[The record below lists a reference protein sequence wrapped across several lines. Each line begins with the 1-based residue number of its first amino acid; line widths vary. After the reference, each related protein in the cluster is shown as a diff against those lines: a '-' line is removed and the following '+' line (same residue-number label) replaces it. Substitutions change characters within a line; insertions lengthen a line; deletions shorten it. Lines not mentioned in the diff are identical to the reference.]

1 MAREISF
8 GTNSREIRRVEP
20 GNVTRSPFRHGGN
33 YGVMAI
39 TKGTLQNPSAVVSS
53 KSLDPGFSEKRFC
66 NIDWPLS
73 DFFTPDLTN
82 NEDNNV
88 LFRSLLKLI
97 TDTKWSLTSKH
108 ASNFLNK
115 NPFTRSMHL
124 MRFYNKIATLGRPY
138 NNWDEVVRATED
150 FLERTRWFFSLSP
163 SFTSFPSKCLTLLRF
178 GISSLQRRKEREES
192 EQRNTHKELNT
203 DLTET
208 VRLGSDSSFVT
219 EQSTHWWQKTSLSI
233 AYSATS

>member
-1 MAREISF
+1 MS
-8 GTNSREIRRVEP
+8 
-20 GNVTRSPFRHGGN
+20 
-33 YGVMAI
+33 
-39 TKGTLQNPSAVVSS
+39 
-53 KSLDPGFSEKRFC
+53 
-66 NIDWPLS
+66 IDHCQT
-73 DFFTPDLTN
+73 FFTPELTN
-82 NEDNNV
+82 NEANNV
-88 LFRSLLKLI
+88 LFRSLLKLSI
-97 TDTKWSLTSKH
+97 TDTNWSLTPKH
-108 ASNFLNK
+108 ASKFLNK

-124 MRFYNKIATLGRPY
+124 MRLYNKIATLGRPY

-208 VRLGSDSSFVT
+208 VRLGSDSSSVT
-219 EQSTHWWQKTSLSI
+219 ELSTHWWQKTSLSI
-233 AYSATS
+233 AYSATSSSLVALKSVAATLAASGINGNFGERTNTAEKAINCEWLDELIFARSDGFPS